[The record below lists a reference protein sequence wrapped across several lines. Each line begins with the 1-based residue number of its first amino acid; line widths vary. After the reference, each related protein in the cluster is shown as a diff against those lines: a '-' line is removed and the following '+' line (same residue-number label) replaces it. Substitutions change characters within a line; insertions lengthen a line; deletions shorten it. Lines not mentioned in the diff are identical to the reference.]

1 MKGKVKTM
9 PREIANLTQPSS
21 PRETLDPAT
30 LDFGKMFTP
39 DFFLSEYRKGE
50 WTAPRIQPI
59 EPFALH
65 PAANVFHYAQTV
77 FEGLKAFRH
86 EDGQIALFRPEMN
99 AARFRRSAARLAIPQ
114 IDEAFFLQA
123 VRALVENERNW
134 VPREPGCLYVRPT
147 VMGVEPS
154 LGVKASNEYIFF
166 ILTLPSGKYFKGTGA
181 GPGSVDVLVSTSVN
195 RAGHGGTGS
204 VKAGANYAGT
214 LEITE
219 KAKTLGCSQVLF
231 LNEGHIDEMGGM
243 NVMFVQNGRL
253 RTPPLTDTILQGVT
267 RDSLLTIAKDLGIET
282 SEVPIALDDIV
293 AGVKDGSVTDMIACG
308 TAAVVIGIRS
318 LLFEDG
324 TRLQIPGAAPG
335 RVTSLLYDTL
345 VDIQYGRA
353 ADRHGW
359 LQRVCRADAAEP
371 ARQSAVR

>member
-1 MKGKVKTM
+1 MM
-9 PREIANLTQPSS
+9 REIVNLTTASS
-21 PRETLDPAT
+21 PREALDPAK

-39 DFFLSEYRKGE
+39 NFFLSEYREGE
-50 WTAPRIQPI
+50 WTTPRIQPV
-59 EPFALH
+59 EPFSLH
-65 PAANVFHYAQTV
+65 PASNVFHYAQTC

-86 EDGQIALFRPEMN
+86 ADGQIVLFRPEMN
-99 AARFRRSAARLAIPQ
+99 AARFRRSAARLAIPE
-114 IDEAFFLQA
+114 IDEAFFMQA

-134 VPREPGCLYVRPT
+134 VPGEPGCLYVRPT

-166 ILTLPSGKYFKGTGA
+166 VLTLPSGSYFKGMA
-181 GPGSVDVLVSTSVN
+181 KGPGSVDVLVSTSVN

-219 KAKTLGCSQVLF
+219 RAKTLGCSQVLF
-231 LNEGHIDEMGGM
+231 LNEGYIDEMGGM

-253 RTPPLTDTILQGVT
+253 RTPPLTDTILNGVT
-267 RDSLLTIAKDLGIET
+267 RDSILTIARDLGMET
-282 SEVPIALDDIV
+282 SEAPIALDDIV
-293 AGVKDGSVTDMIACG
+293 AGVKDGGVTDMIACG
-308 TAAVVIGIRS
+308 TAAVIVGIRA
-318 LLFEDG
+318 LHFEDG
-324 TRLQIPGAAPG
+324 TKLEIPGTPG
-335 RVTSLLYDTL
+335 RATKTLHDAL